1 MKLFKVLLLSIFMLA
16 YPVLKSQDRFM
27 AMENHLIR
35 LTPDMP
41 GLDEKV
47 ELSVNGVSLQEFLRG
62 LGTAHNLNLS
72 VDPGV
77 TGTVVYNIA
86 NARVADVLVFIARQ
100 YELDMKF
107 YGSIISISK
116 YVQEVEKPKLVLRRP
131 KVSYDNQT
139 SFLSLELKG
148 DSLDRVA
155 EEITRTSMHNI
166 ILSPEVKGKT
176 IHVFIQ
182 NRPFDNALDKMALAN
197 GLRVTKTNDN
207 FYYIEKEDTGGK
219 TTADKKDF
227 RSGEKDS
234 KKDENSNLQVKKL
247 AENII
252 SVSANNV
259 SLNDIIG
266 TVSRELLANYFL
278 YTELKGNASLYIE
291 NVSYDEFL
299 GYLFNGTDYTY
310 KFQDG
315 VYLIGERKLE
325 GLRVTELIQLKYR
338 MVETV
343 NEHIPAQLKEGIE
356 IKEFK
361 DLNGLIVTASAP
373 RMRELKNFLMQVD
386 QVVPMVLC
394 EVLIV
399 DIKKSTIVST
409 GITAGLG
416 TAPATT
422 GGTILNGVDF
432 TLSSQSINNLI
443 DGINGFGSINL
454 GYVTPEF
461 YIKIKALEDD
471 GYLKMRSTP
480 RLATL
485 NGHDADLTIGKTE
498 YYLEVNNN
506 VVNNGVNQNILQ
518 TQQYKSVNAD
528 LTVKIKPFVSADE
541 QITLEIDVQQSDFTG
556 KISSTAPPGSV
567 KRHFKSMVRVKDGEM
582 ILLGGLEDNKKNDAT
597 TGIPLL
603 SRIPIIRW
611 FFSNRTKQRSNDK
624 LSIFIKPTV
633 IY

>member
-1 MKLFKVLLLSIFMLA
+1 MKFFKMMLMWMA
-16 YPVLKSQDRFM
+16 LVGSPFVQAQDRFM
-27 AMENHLIR
+27 AMENNLVRIM
-35 LTPDMP
+35 PDMP

-72 VDPGV
+72 VEPNV
-77 TGTVVYNIA
+77 TGNVVYNIA

-100 YELDMKF
+100 YDLEMKF
-107 YGSIISISK
+107 YGTIISISK
-116 YVQEVEKPKLVLRRP
+116 FQQVVEKPVPVLRKP

-139 SFLSLELKG
+139 DFLSLELKG
-148 DSLDRVA
+148 DTLDRVA
-155 EEITRTSMHNI
+155 EEITRTTLHNI

-176 IHVFIQ
+176 VNVFIQ
-182 NRPFDNALDKMALAN
+182 NRPFDNAMDKMALSN
-197 GLRVTKTNDN
+197 GLKIVKTSDN
-207 FYYIEKEDTGGK
+207 FYYIEKEDVAKNTNGKSDFRTG
-219 TTADKKDF
+219 DKKENDKND
-227 RSGEKDS
+227 ETLQI
-234 KKDENSNLQVKKL
+234 KKV
-247 AENII
+247 AENVI
-252 SVSANNV
+252 SVSAKNAPI
-259 SLNDIIG
+259 SEIISG
-266 TVSRELLANYFL
+266 VSRELLTNYFL
-278 YTELKGNASLYIE
+278 YAEPKGNASLYIE
-291 NVSYDEFL
+291 NASYDEFL
-299 GYLFNGTDYTY
+299 NYLFNGTEYTY

-325 GLRVTELIQLKYR
+325 GLRITELIQMKYR

-343 NEHIPAQLKEGIE
+343 TEHIPAQLKEGIE

-361 DLNGLIVTASAP
+361 DLNGIIVTASAP
-373 RMRELKNFLMQVD
+373 RMRELKEFLMQVD

-399 DIKKSTIVST
+399 DIKKSTLVST
-409 GITAGLG
+409 GISAGLG
-416 TAPATT
+416 KAPEPT
-422 GGTILNGVDF
+422 GGTILNGIDL
-432 TLSSQSINNLI
+432 TLSSSSINNLI

-454 GYVTPEF
+454 GHVTPEF
-461 YIKIKALEDD
+461 YVKIKALEDD

-506 VVNNGVNQNILQ
+506 VVNNGVSQNILQ
-518 TQQYKSVNAD
+518 SQQYKSVNAD
-528 LTVKIKPFVSADE
+528 LTLKIKPFVSADE

-597 TGIPLL
+597 SGIPLL
-603 SRIPIIRW
+603 SRIPILKWI
-611 FFSNRTKQRSNDK
+611 FSNRTKQRSNDK